1 LSTLSAL
8 ATLATLL
15 AALAA
20 RFLLLL
26 TRLLLPA
33 AALLTTLLTTLLLTA
48 LAWVLISHD
57 FISPAGKFP
66 QRTTSIPRIRSFPD
80 IQIGELSRKE
90 IEAAIFLSL
99 PTAPPPSRRTSPQ
112 RLAAI

>member
-1 LSTLSAL
+1 LSTLSA
-8 ATLATLL
+8 LATLL

-33 AALLTTLLTTLLLTA
+33 AALLTTLTALLTTLLTA

-57 FISPAGKFP
+57 FYFSCRKIPAKDNVPSRDMF
-66 QRTTSIPRIRSFPD
+66 
-80 IQIGELSRKE
+80 LSRHSNWRFF
-90 IEAAIFLSL
+90 A
-99 PTAPPPSRRTSPQ
+99 Q
-112 RLAAI
+112 RNRGCHFPFAS